1 MGSSR
6 SKNAADFFNAEES
19 ASIVASIEA
28 AERRTSGEI
37 RVHLETKCPGGD
49 PYIRGR
55 DIFEDLG
62 MTATAERNGVLL
74 YLATADRLFAVLGD
88 RGIHERVDE
97 GFWDAVASRMTVR
110 FREED
115 YAGGLIEAIQE
126 IGERLTTQ
134 FPYAGDENDV
144 DELSNEIS
152 LGNGVKDDR

>member
-1 MGSSR
+1 M
-6 SKNAADFFNAEES
+6 
-19 ASIVASIEA
+19 ASIEA